1 MISKIKIKYSIEFC
15 NLRIFNDVLKKVLR
29 FFPGSIQ
36 MLSIAVLPQKV
47 YGAKNM
53 SFAAAFKL

>member
-29 FFPGSIQ
+29 LFPGSIQ
-36 MLSIAVLPQKV
+36 MLSIAVLPQIV